1 MQLVFCDLKKTTTTL
16 IKSPLDMI
24 ETDNPNTLNQSNN
37 TRYVKDEMQD
47 YDHLRHYY
55 EIIVINL
62 SRIKQEK
69 I

>member
-1 MQLVFCDLKKTTTTL
+1 
-16 IKSPLDMI
+16 MI

-37 TRYVKDEMQD
+37 TQYVKDEMQD

-62 SRIKQEK
+62 SIIKQEK
-69 I
+69 NLKDALKLLI